1 MAISRTMFIDLALE
15 LFDHVSLL
23 LYLCLQIVGLTS
35 MCDDTPNFMAEMAK
49 QSQNAFLLGLQ
60 ESLTVLSIQCS

>member
-23 LYLCLQIVGLTS
+23 LYLCLQIV
-35 MCDDTPNFMAEMAK
+35 EW
-49 QSQNAFLLGLQ
+49 
-60 ESLTVLSIQCS
+60 VLANKHV